1 MEILGPWA
9 GVHKQTHPV
18 VMGRAGA
25 VWRFGM
31 AVGSLRQAGEWGG
44 VVLAGLGTSAP
55 GLGRGAGASRSQAE
69 LIGRYHGGARLGAM
83 RAARTSGAWQCGQR
97 VAASARGKR
106 AR

>member
-9 GVHKQTHPV
+9 GVHKQTYPV

-25 VWRFGM
+25 AWRFWGG
-31 AVGSLRQAGEWGG
+31 VGRSRRACEWGG

-55 GLGRGAGASRSQAE
+55 GLGHRAGASRSQAE

-83 RAARTSGAWQCGQR
+83 HAPRCSGAWQWGQR